1 MWFVEGD
8 DGGEYVVWVYVI
20 VLFGFC
26 VLVVVVQVGL
36 SELCGVVNYFV
47 GVGVGLICGILFLL

>member
-26 VLVVVVQVGL
+26 VLVVVV
-36 SELCGVVNYFV
+36 
-47 GVGVGLICGILFLL
+47 